1 MNRRAKRNK
10 YKKVVRNFQNKL
22 NEFKAIFDRT
32 KKIGKEVEIEILTCA
47 IPVTTEAEYFPVISK
62 EKLKAEQERIVLD
75 HFSRLLMERPDL
87 LKKENCGSYYRFMM
101 KVVKE

>member
-10 YKKVVRNFQNKL
+10 YKKVVRNLQNKL
-22 NEFKAIFDRT
+22 SEYEAILDGT
-32 KKIGKEVEIEILTCA
+32 KKFEKKVEIEFLTCA
-47 IPVTTEAEYFPVISK
+47 IPVTTEAEYFSVISK
-62 EKLKAEQERIVLD
+62 EKLKAEQERMVLD

-87 LKKENCGSYYRFMM
+87 LKKEKCGSYYRFMM